1 MKRALPIALLVI
13 ALAAAARAQ
22 TAGGKSAGDA
32 KTEQAI
38 AQLIRRWLDAL
49 VAKDFAALDRVVAD
63 DYLITV
69 SDGRVLNK
77 EQDLA
82 PVKDAQLKFTS
93 ATVEDL
99 KVRVF
104 GDTAIAT
111 GTGVY
116 NVTYGERSGE
126 TRERFTDV
134 WVKRKGRW
142 QAVSSHSTTLPKPKS

>member
-1 MKRALPIALLVI
+1 LLVLS
-13 ALAAAARAQ
+13 LAASARPQ
-22 TAGGKSAGDA
+22 TPGGKSAADA
-32 KTEQAI
+32 KTEQVVT
-38 AQLIRRWLDAL
+38 QLIRQWLDAL
-49 VAKDFAALDRVVAD
+49 VAKDFAAIDRVVAD

-82 PVKDAQLKFTS
+82 PVRDAQLKFAS
-93 ATVEDL
+93 ARVEDL

-111 GTGVY
+111 GTGIY
-116 NVTYGERSGE
+116 NVTYGGRGGE

-134 WVKRKGRW
+134 WIKRGGRW